1 MESPA
6 NCMQTIHSYAFLLS
20 PTSSAASHASVN
32 DFLPFFVRR
41 IKVSFISFIVKLRI
55 LCLARTLF
63 PRRSVQQLL
72 PAPSNHLLRT
82 SASSLT
88 SIRILNL
95 TSLSSPLFPSCQRYC
110 KYVKPFN
117 QFLSYLIIWNF
128 SLALIIVILS
138 SRVSLSPPQP
148 PISAESSN
156 TADKKT
162 SQCSHIPL
170 IYGSLHWHPLK
181 FRIIFKFLLLTYI
194 IYITYIHIL
203 TYKDLIA
210 GTNLFDQPIMVS
222 LLCHA
227 LILKPEVITLSLQC
241 SPQTLE
247 QPSSAYHV
255 C

>member
-1 MESPA
+1 MFGTDTFPQEVSTVALASTIKSSTQNLCIIFEQHPNFESHIS
-6 NCMQTIHSYAFLLS
+6 QLTL
-20 PTSSAASHASVN
+20 
-32 DFLPFFVRR
+32 
-41 IKVSFISFIVKLRI
+41 VSLMSEI
-55 LCLARTLF
+55 L
-63 PRRSVQQLL
+63 Q
-72 PAPSNHLLRT
+72 
-82 SASSLT
+82 
-88 SIRILNL
+88 II
-95 TSLSSPLFPSCQRYC
+95 
-110 KYVKPFN
+110 KPFN

-128 SLALIIVILS
+128 SLALTIVILS

-162 SQCSHIPL
+162 SQRSHIPL

-194 IYITYIHIL
+194 IYITYIYIL

-210 GTNLFDQPIMVS
+210 ATNLFDQPIMVS
-222 LLCHA
+222 LLSHA